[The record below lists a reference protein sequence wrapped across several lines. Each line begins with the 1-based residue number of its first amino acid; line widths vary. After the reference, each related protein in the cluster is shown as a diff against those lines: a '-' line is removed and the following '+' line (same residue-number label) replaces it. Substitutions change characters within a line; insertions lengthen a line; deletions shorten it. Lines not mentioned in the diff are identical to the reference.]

1 MRLLFILPFLLF
13 SMAVSAQDDASN
25 DVQVANSEEV
35 TYDLQWLTS
44 LDEAKKE
51 ARKTK
56 KPILVY
62 FTGSDWC
69 TPCVKL
75 EKYFFHT
82 DKFVEESA
90 KYHIVYLDNPY
101 RDDIISENEKKT
113 NKKLSDKYKVKYPTI
128 IALDYRGSERNRV
141 ERFSGNDPR
150 YHWRF
155 MDENKSIFRL

>member
-13 SMAVSAQDDASN
+13 SMAVSAQDEASN

>member
-1 MRLLFILPFLLF
+1 MKLLFILPFLLF
-13 SMAVSAQDDASN
+13 SVAINAQDEASN
-25 DVQVANSEEV
+25 DVQVVDSKEE
-35 TYDLQWLTS
+35 TYDLQWFTS
-44 LDEAKKE
+44 LDKAKKE
-51 ARKTK
+51 AKKTR

-82 DKFVEESA
+82 DKFVEESS

-141 ERFSGNDPR
+141 ERFSGDDPR

>member
-13 SMAVSAQDDASN
+13 SIAISAQDEASN
-25 DVQVANSEEV
+25 DVQVASSEEV

-75 EKYFFHT
+75 EKHFFHT

-141 ERFSGNDPR
+141 ERFSGDDPR

>member
-1 MRLLFILPFLLF
+1 M
-13 SMAVSAQDDASN
+13 
-25 DVQVANSEEV
+25 

>member
-13 SMAVSAQDDASN
+13 SIAVSAQDEASN
-25 DVQVANSEEV
+25 DVQVASNEEV

-141 ERFSGNDPR
+141 ERFSGDDPR